1 VSAERVLIVNADD
14 FGQSEGINQGVRLAH
29 EEGIVTAATLMVRW
43 PAAEEAAAYARARLQ
58 LSVGLHLDLGEWEY
72 VDGEWRA
79 RYEVVD
85 TTDLAA
91 VEAEVEGQIESFRQ
105 LMGCGPTHLD
115 SHQHVHRQEP
125 VRSALKRAGDRLGVP
140 VRHMSRAIRYLG
152 DFYGQDGRGW
162 PMPEAITVDALV
174 RLVEGLTEG
183 VTELGCHPA
192 RLDRLASTYGAER
205 AVELETL
212 CHPRVR
218 AAIQSS
224 GIRLVSFRDVP
235 SPATA
240 GR

>member
-125 VRSALKRAGDRLGVP
+125 VRSALKRAGDQIG
-140 VRHMSRAIRYLG
+140 RAH
-152 DFYGQDGRGW
+152 
-162 PMPEAITVDALV
+162 V
-174 RLVEGLTEG
+174 
-183 VTELGCHPA
+183 
-192 RLDRLASTYGAER
+192 
-205 AVELETL
+205 
-212 CHPRVR
+212 
-218 AAIQSS
+218 
-224 GIRLVSFRDVP
+224 
-235 SPATA
+235 
-240 GR
+240 